1 VSHPTAASAVER
13 RLPTAVDTGRLG
25 RALAAACR
33 IHVDLIRRGGLH
45 VNVSGDLGVGK
56 TALVRAW
63 LRAFGIDGPIRSP
76 TFAVLEPYVVSDA
89 RAAAGRDG
97 LEAHEDSSLDFY
109 HFDFYRFA
117 DPAEFG
123 IGFRDQ
129 FRPGSICAI
138 EWAEKAGDRLPQA
151 DLTIALEFD
160 GEGRRVRLKAS
171 SPIGAACLQD
181 AVKEF
186 DANGAG

>member
-1 VSHPTAASAVER
+1 MSQTAAASAVER
-13 RLPTAVDTGRLG
+13 RLPTVADTERLG
-25 RALAAACR
+25 RALAQACR
-33 IHVDLIRRGGLH
+33 VHVDLIRHDGLH

-63 LRAFGIDGPIRSP
+63 LRAFGVVGPIRSP
-76 TFAVLEPYVVSDA
+76 SFAVLEPYLLSDA
-89 RAAAGRDG
+89 GAAAGRNR

-117 DPAEFG
+117 DPGEFG

-138 EWAEKAGDRLPQA
+138 EWAEKAGDRLPRA

-160 GEGRRVRLKAS
+160 GEGRRMRLEAS
-171 SPIGAACLQD
+171 SPTGAACLQT

-186 DANGAG
+186 DANAAG

>member
-1 VSHPTAASAVER
+1 MSPTAVASVVQR
-13 RLPTAVDTGRLG
+13 RLPTIADTERLG
-25 RALAAACR
+25 RALAQACR
-33 IHVDLIRRGGLH
+33 VHVDLIRREGLH
-45 VNVSGDLGVGK
+45 VNVGGDLGVGK

-63 LRAFGIDGPIRSP
+63 LRAFGVVGPIRSP
-76 TFAVLEPYVVSDA
+76 TFAVLEPYLVSDV
-89 RAAAGRDG
+89 RTAAGRDV
-97 LEAHEDSSLDFY
+97 LEPHGESSLDFY

-117 DPAEFG
+117 DPSEFG

-138 EWAEKAGDRLPQA
+138 EWAEKAGDRLPRA

-160 GEGRRVRLKAS
+160 GEGRRVRLEAS
-171 SPIGAACLQD
+171 SPTGTACLQT

-186 DANGAG
+186 DATAAG

>member
-1 VSHPTAASAVER
+1 MAASAVDR
-13 RLPTAVDTGRLG
+13 RLPTAADTERLG
-25 RALAAACR
+25 RALADACR
-33 IHVDLIRRGGLH
+33 VHVDLIRRDGLH

-63 LRAFGIDGPIRSP
+63 LRAFGVVGPIRSP
-76 TFAVLEPYVVSDA
+76 TFAVLEPYLVSDA
-89 RAAAGRDG
+89 GTAAGRDG

-160 GEGRRVRLKAS
+160 GEGRRVRLDAS
-171 SPIGAACLQD
+171 SPTGAACLKS

-186 DANGAG
+186 DANAAG